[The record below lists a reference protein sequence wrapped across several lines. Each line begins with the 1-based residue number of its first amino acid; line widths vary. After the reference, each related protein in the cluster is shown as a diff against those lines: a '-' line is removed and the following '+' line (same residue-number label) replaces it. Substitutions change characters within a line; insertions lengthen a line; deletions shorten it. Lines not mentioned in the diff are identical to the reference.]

1 MSLKKINTV
10 LTAALVLFILWFGTE
25 FILSPEATAPT
36 FGLPSWPSGDGGGF
50 LIIKGIRDVV
60 LALVLG
66 ILLVTGHRRALG
78 WVLLVEA
85 LAAYGD
91 MTTVLAHHGSVATA
105 LGVHGLTAT
114 VMVVLG
120 LLIMRETREGAAAP
134 ATPAATPVVQR

>member
-10 LTAALVLFILWFGTE
+10 LAATFILFILWFGTGY
-25 FILSPEATAPT
+25 ILSPETMAPGY
-36 FGLPSWPSGDGGGF
+36 GLPSRPSGDGDGF
-50 LIIKGIRDVV
+50 LVIKGIRDVV

-91 MTTVLAHHGSVATA
+91 MANVLAHQGSVATA
-105 LGVHGLTAT
+105 LGVHCLTAT
-114 VMVVLG
+114 LMVVNG
-120 LLIMRETREGAAAP
+120 LLITRETRNVAVAAP
-134 ATPAATPVVQR
+134 ATPAPQPA

>member
-1 MSLKKINTV
+1 MALKKFNTV
-10 LTAALVLFILWFGTE
+10 LAAVFVLFILWFGTE
-25 FILSPEATAPT
+25 FVLSPATTAPG

-50 LIIKGIRDVV
+50 LIIKGVRDVV

-66 ILLVTGHRRALG
+66 ILLVTGQRRALS

-105 LGVHGLTAT
+105 LGIHGLTAT
-114 VMVVLG
+114 LMVVNG
-120 LLIMRETREGAAAP
+120 LLMMRETRKVAAAP
-134 ATPAATPVVQR
+134 ATPAPQPA

>member
-10 LTAALVLFILWFGTE
+10 LAAAFILFILWFGTE
-25 FILSPEATAPT
+25 FILSPETTAPGY
-36 FGLPSWPSGDGGGF
+36 GLPSWPSGDGDGF

-78 WVLLVEA
+78 WALLVEA

-91 MTTVLAHHGSVATA
+91 MVRRGKRSASTLPPTGNDHPLAAYAQVVASLMA
-105 LGVHGLTAT
+105 
-114 VMVVLG
+114 
-120 LLIMRETREGAAAP
+120 
-134 ATPAATPVVQR
+134 

>member
-10 LTAALVLFILWFGTE
+10 LAAAFILFILWFGTE
-25 FILSPEATAPT
+25 FILSPETTAPG
-36 FGLPSWPSGDGGGF
+36 FGLPSWPSGDGGGGGF

-78 WVLLVEA
+78 WALLVEA

-114 VMVVLG
+114 LMVVNG
-120 LLIMRETREGAAAP
+120 LLMMRETRKVAATP
-134 ATPAATPVVQR
+134 ATPVPQPA

>member
-1 MSLKKINTV
+1 MSLKKINTA
-10 LTAALVLFILWFGTE
+10 LAAAFILFILWFGTE
-25 FILSPEATAPT
+25 FILSPAATAPSYG
-36 FGLPSWPSGDGGGF
+36 FPSWPSGDGGGF

-105 LGVHGLTAT
+105 FGVHGLTAT
-114 VMVVLG
+114 LMVVNG
-120 LLIMRETREGAAAP
+120 LLMMRETRKVAATP
-134 ATPAATPVVQR
+134 ATPAPQPA

>member
-1 MSLKKINTV
+1 MSLKQINTF
-10 LTAALVLFILWFGTE
+10 LAAAFILFILWFGTE
-25 FILSPEATAPT
+25 FILSPETTAPG

-50 LIIKGIRDVV
+50 LVIKGIRDVV

-91 MTTVLAHHGSVATA
+91 MATVLAHHGSVATA
-105 LGVHGLTAT
+105 LGVHALTASL
-114 VMVVLG
+114 MVVNG
-120 LLIMRETREGAAAP
+120 LLILRETRKAATAP
-134 ATPAATPVVQR
+134 ATPAPQPA

>member
-10 LTAALVLFILWFGTE
+10 LAAAFILFMLWFGME
-25 FILSPEATAPT
+25 YVLSPETMAPG
-36 FGLPSWPSGDGGGF
+36 FGLPSWPSGDGDGF
-50 LIIKGIRDVV
+50 LITKGIRDVV

-66 ILLVTGHRRALG
+66 ILLVTGRRRALS

-91 MTTVLAHHGSVATA
+91 MTNVLAHHGSVATA

-114 VMVVLG
+114 LMVVNG
-120 LLIMRETREGAAAP
+120 LLMMRETRKVAAAP
-134 ATPAATPVVQR
+134 ATPAPQPA

>member
-10 LTAALVLFILWFGTE
+10 LAAAFVLFILWFGTE
-25 FILSPEATAPT
+25 FILSPETTAPG

-50 LIIKGIRDVV
+50 LIVKGIRDVV

-66 ILLVTGHRRALG
+66 VLLVTGNRRALG
-78 WVLLVEA
+78 WALLVGA

-105 LGVHGLTAT
+105 LGVHGLTGT
-114 VMVVLG
+114 LMVVNG
-120 LLIMRETREGAAAP
+120 LLLHETRKVTTAP
-134 ATPAATPVVQR
+134 AVPAPTV

>member
-10 LTAALVLFILWFGTE
+10 LVTAFILFILWFGTE
-25 FILSPEATAPT
+25 YILSPETTAPG

-50 LIIKGIRDVV
+50 LIVKGIRDVV
-60 LALVLG
+60 AALVLG

-78 WVLLVEA
+78 WALLVDA

-105 LGVHGLTAT
+105 FGVHCLTAT
-114 VMVVLG
+114 LMVVNG
-120 LLIMRETREGAAAP
+120 LLIMRETREVAAAP
-134 ATPAATPVVQR
+134 AAPAPQPV

>member
-10 LTAALVLFILWFGTE
+10 LATAGILFILWFGVE
-25 FILSPEATAPT
+25 FILSPETMAPG

-60 LALVLG
+60 LGLVLG

-105 LGVHGLTAT
+105 FGVHCLTAT
-114 VMVVLG
+114 LMVANG
-120 LLIMRETREGAAAP
+120 LLLMYETRRVAAGPRSA
-134 ATPAATPVVQR
+134 

>member
-1 MSLKKINTV
+1 MPLKKINTV
-10 LTAALVLFILWFGTE
+10 LVAAFVLFILWFGLE
-25 FILSPEATAPT
+25 FVLSPETTAPT

-50 LIIKGIRDVV
+50 LIVKGSRDIV

-105 LGVHGLTAT
+105 FGVHCLTAT
-114 VMVVLG
+114 LMVVTG
-120 LLIMRETREGAAAP
+120 LLVLHETREVAATP
-134 ATPAATPVVQR
+134 ATPAPQPA